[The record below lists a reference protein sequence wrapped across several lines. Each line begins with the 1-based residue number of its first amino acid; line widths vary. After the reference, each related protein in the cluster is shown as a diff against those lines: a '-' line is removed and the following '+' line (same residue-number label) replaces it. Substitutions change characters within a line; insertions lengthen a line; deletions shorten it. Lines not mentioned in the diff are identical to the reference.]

1 MPDRHAAVPMEVEP
15 SAQPRHPVIG
25 VGGLVFDR
33 GNVLLVKRGSHPAKG
48 YWSIPGGKVA
58 HGESLAEAVEREMLE
73 ETGLR
78 VRVGP
83 LVEIY
88 ERLPRRGAGGMDGH
102 FVVLDYLCEATGGLL
117 RAGDD
122 AAEAG
127 WFAVSELS
135 ELHMT
140 PGALPVVEKGYA
152 MAGGPLPKRSD

>member
-1 MPDRHAAVPMEVEP
+1 MGIESNGE
-15 SAQPRHPVIG
+15 AQRPVIG

-33 GNVLLVKRGSHPAKG
+33 GNVLLVRRGAHPAKG
-48 YWSIPGGKVA
+48 FWSIPGGKVV

-88 ERLPRRGAGGMDGH
+88 ERLPRRGAGGMDDH

-117 RAGDD
+117 CAGDD
-122 AAEAG
+122 AEEVG

-135 ELHMT
+135 GLHMT
-140 PGALPVVEKGYA
+140 PGARPVIEKGLQ
-152 MAGGPLPKRSD
+152 MAGRQQPQRPE

>member
-1 MPDRHAAVPMEVEP
+1 MGVEP
-15 SAQPRHPVIG
+15 NAQTRHPVLG

-33 GNVLLVKRGSHPAKG
+33 GNVLLVRRGSHPAKG

-58 HGESLAEAVEREMLE
+58 HGETLTAAVEREMLE

-88 ERLPRRGAGGMDGH
+88 ERLPRRGAGGMDAH

-122 AAEAG
+122 AEEAG

-140 PGALPVVEKGYA
+140 PGARPVVEKGYA
-152 MAGGPLPKRSD
+152 MAGGPQPKRSD

>member
-15 SAQPRHPVIG
+15 SVQPRRPVIG
-25 VGGLVFDR
+25 VGGLVFER
-33 GNVLLVKRGSHPAKG
+33 GNVLLVRRGSHPAKG

-58 HGESLAEAVEREMLE
+58 HGESLIEAVEREMLE

-83 LVEIY
+83 LVEVY
-88 ERLPRRGAGGMDGH
+88 ERLPRRGAGGTDDH

-122 AAEAG
+122 AEAAG
-127 WFAVSELS
+127 WFGVSELG

-140 PGALPVVEKGYA
+140 PGARPVVEKGFA
-152 MAGGPLPKRSD
+152 MAGRPQPKRLD

>member
-1 MPDRHAAVPMEVEP
+1 MGIESSGEAR
-15 SAQPRHPVIG
+15 RPVIG

-33 GNVLLVKRGSHPAKG
+33 GNVLLVRRGAHPAKG
-48 YWSIPGGKVA
+48 FWSIPGGKVV

-88 ERLPRRGAGGMDGH
+88 ERLPRRGAGGMDDH

-122 AAEAG
+122 AEEAG

-135 ELHMT
+135 GLHMT
-140 PGALPVVEKGYA
+140 PGARPVIEKGLQ
-152 MAGGPLPKRSD
+152 MAGSSRPQRPE